1 MEEYPRERKKKQK
14 PEVARVHFI
23 AEARRTS
30 ANKYNRKGGNQRT
43 YVSSPYWYN
52 HRFQAPAAET
62 DYAAYHPQ
70 ASKPALFFLKIPR
83 RVTKTRKNEKKKKLL
98 ELPEAS
104 ADHQRGQV
112 DDKHIQRTAGVPS
125 EICVLFGLQFPIFPL
140 HLREILCSKTVQLVG
155 TKKGAHG

>member
-1 MEEYPRERKKKQK
+1 M
-14 PEVARVHFI
+14 ARVHFI

-83 RVTKTRKNEKKKKLL
+83 RVTKTRKNEKKKSCWSYLKRPPTTNADKLTT
-98 ELPEAS
+98 S
-104 ADHQRGQV
+104 TYSV
-112 DDKHIQRTAGVPS
+112 
-125 EICVLFGLQFPIFPL
+125 
-140 HLREILCSKTVQLVG
+140 LREFLAKFAFSLDCNFQYSPSIFEKFCVRKRCSWLEPKRGPMVRYRHSRMGQR
-155 TKKGAHG
+155 